1 MEMLPGLLPPL
12 VAAATAEIDRINRRR
27 GRMENVITVRT
38 KRAKDK
44 VC

>member
-27 GRMENVITVRT
+27 ERLEKVISVRT
-38 KRAKDK
+38 TRAKEER
-44 VC
+44 